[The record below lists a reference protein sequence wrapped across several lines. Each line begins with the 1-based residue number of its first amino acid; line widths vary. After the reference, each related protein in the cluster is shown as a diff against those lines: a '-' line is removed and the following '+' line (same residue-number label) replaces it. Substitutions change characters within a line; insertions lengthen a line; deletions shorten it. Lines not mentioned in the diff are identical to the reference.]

1 MDVGTG
7 MNAPSS
13 DPQRTVALGWARRL
27 VLGLFL
33 AALSTLWLS
42 AGPPASRPARAQE
55 LGVPEGRVILAISGR
70 IDRTNG
76 KGVAEFDRAMLEAM
90 PFTTVETMT
99 PWTDDMARFEGP
111 LARDL
116 MTRVGAR
123 GSRVRATAIN
133 DYAVDIPMED
143 FQRYPVILAMKM
155 NGMVLHTRNKGPLW
169 MIYPWSDR
177 PELRNETSYGRSV
190 WQIRELAI
198 KK

>member
-1 MDVGTG
+1 

-13 DPQRTVALGWARRL
+13 KPRATATLGWARRL
-27 VLGLFL
+27 VGGLFL
-33 AALSTLWLS
+33 AVMSALWLGT
-42 AGPPASRPARAQE
+42 GPQANRPAGAQE
-55 LGVPEGRVILAISGR
+55 LDVPEWRVILTISGR
-70 IDRTNG
+70 IDHTNG
-76 KGVAEFDRAMLEAM
+76 NSVADFDRAMLEAM
-90 PFTTVETMT
+90 PFTTVETRT

-123 GSRVRATAIN
+123 GGHVRATAIN

-155 NGMVLHTRNKGPLW
+155 NGMVLHSRNKGPLW

-177 PELRNETSYGRSV
+177 PELRNEISYGRSI